1 METTRIQYLAIAGSI
16 LLFVSILF
24 LIRQKHLKEKYSLL
38 WLFFCIIFIVFSFW
52 RKGLDW
58 ISDLIGVAY
67 PPAALFLLLLMAIFF
82 IMIEYSVIIS
92 RQSEW
97 IKKMGQ
103 DVGLLKMEIEQLKK
117 KNKES

>member
-1 METTRIQYLAIAGSI
+1 MEITRIQYLAIAGSI
-16 LLFVSILF
+16 LLVLSILF
-24 LIRQKHLKEKYSLL
+24 LIRQKQLKEKYSLL
-38 WLFFCIIFIVFSFW
+38 WLFFGIIFIVFSFW

-58 ISDLIGVAY
+58 VSDVVGIAY
-67 PPAALFLLLLMAIFF
+67 PPAALFLILLMAVFF
-82 IMIEYSVIIS
+82 IMIEFSVIIS

-117 KNKES
+117 KMKKS